1 MQQKLSI
8 LRSELQLA
16 NKMERIAIQTIAK
29 AIQMAEIAQE
39 KAIKAAERERKF
51 RASSVKAK
59 EIAARALK
67 QERKSRIALI
77 LSWLFF
83 FFFLAQVRI
92 LE

>member
-16 NKMERIAIQTIAK
+16 NKMERIVIQTIAEATQK
-29 AIQMAEIAQE
+29 AEIAQE

-67 QERKSRIALI
+67 QERKSKIALI
-77 LSWLFF
+77 KSWLFF
-83 FFFLAQVRI
+83 FFFWLK
-92 LE
+92 